1 MTMRTS
7 WRFELPQVLI
17 LGGLFVW
24 AGVLWANSSEL
35 QVIPIRWDAQGQ
47 VTAYGGRFQA
57 LLIVPL
63 VALATYLLLRFA
75 PLVDPLRA
83 NYRLFGDAYA
93 ILRLAIVAA
102 LGAMG
107 AVIFLS
113 ASGLPVDATAATKAV
128 LGVLFTVMGALMG
141 KIRPNWFIGIRTP
154 WTMTSKTSWVRTHRL
169 AGYVFLA
176 IGLAFLA
183 SIPFRTTVAITLI
196 VAFAV
201 AASIGLVVYSYLV
214 WRTDP
219 DRTLALLSR
228 PADDQA

>member
-7 WRFELPQVLI
+7 WQFELPQLLI
-17 LGGLFVW
+17 LCGLFVW
-24 AGVLWANSSEL
+24 AGLLWANSSDV
-35 QVIPIRWDAQGQ
+35 QMIPVRWDAQGHA
-47 VTAYGGRFQA
+47 TGYGGRET

-63 VALATYLLLRFA
+63 VALGTYLLLRFA

-93 ILRLAIVAA
+93 IVRLVILVS

-107 AVIFLS
+107 SVIFLI
-113 ASGLPVDATAATKAV
+113 ASGLPVDAVAVIKAALGVMFTV
-128 LGVLFTVMGALMG
+128 LGAVMG

-154 WTMTSKTSWVRTHRL
+154 WTLTSKRSWIATHRL
-169 AGYVFLA
+169 GGFVFVA
-176 IGLAFLA
+176 IGLVFLA
-183 SIPFRTTVAITLI
+183 SIPFRSTFALNLI
-196 VAFAV
+196 IALAV
-201 AASIGLVVYSYLV
+201 AASFGLIIYSYRV

-219 DRTLALLSR
+219 DRSLALLSR